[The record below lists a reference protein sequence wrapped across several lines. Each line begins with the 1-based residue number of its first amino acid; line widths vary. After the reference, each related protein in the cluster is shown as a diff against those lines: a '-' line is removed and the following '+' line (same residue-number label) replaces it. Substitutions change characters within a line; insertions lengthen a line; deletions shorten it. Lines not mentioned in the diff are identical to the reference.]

1 MNFHRQYIRIFG
13 RRSNTVKKRL
23 SILVGLVMIMGMLLA
38 SCAQATPVATSAPS
52 TEPITTEAATA
63 TEAAKDTS
71 AKVVR
76 VLAVSGPE
84 TDSLIASAA
93 EFEKATGITASIEQV
108 SRSLWGE
115 RKVRELLQDSGIYD
129 VVMIGGGDDLVW
141 VTQKAHVLPLDDYL
155 TAEDK
160 AQLMHADF
168 FTKDGALIGVPQY
181 YNFPML
187 FYRKDMLE
195 DPKEQAAFKEKYGRD
210 LTVPTTY
217 DELQQVAEFFNRPE
231 MAGFCMGGVDW
242 SIFLDYTY
250 FLYGTGGNFGDLT
263 TGELTLNTP
272 EFVRALDAMT
282 RMKAYNPNGWETMSF
297 FDCDTQMLQ
306 GKAFMYQ
313 NWFYEWTTF
322 QKEMPDQIGMAPVTG
337 DKQPGAHIG
346 AMVAVIPQAAPDPDA
361 AGQFISWMLS
371 AQYQK
376 EMMTA
381 TGNMPVR
388 QDMIEDPEVRTA
400 LVGIDMYEKT
410 VPYVTYQHTTWP
422 SELDSGVTEAIWKI
436 FKGEM
441 TAQEAADWLQ
451 NVKFADR
458 KAIE

>member
-1 MNFHRQYIRIFG
+1 MKKKMIFFV
-13 RRSNTVKKRL
+13 S
-23 SILVGLVMIMGMLLA
+23 LVFVIGLFLT
-38 SCAQATPVATSAPS
+38 SCTQATNTASSGAANDSSEGSADVV
-52 TEPITTEAATA
+52 EQE
-63 TEAAKDTS
+63 KDTS

-93 EFEKATGITASIEQV
+93 EFEQATGITASIEQV

-155 TAEDK
+155 SADDK

-168 FTKDGALIGVPQY
+168 FTKDGSLFGVPQY

-187 FYRKDMLE
+187 FYRKDLME
-195 DPKEQAAFKEKYGRD
+195 DPQEQAAFREKYDRD
-210 LTVPTTY
+210 LTVPTNF
-217 DELQQVAEFFNRPE
+217 DELQQVAEFFNRPPE

-242 SIFLDYTY
+242 SIFLDFTY
-250 FLYGTGGNFGDLT
+250 FLYGAGGNFGDLN
-263 TGELTLNTP
+263 TGELTLDSP

-282 RMKAYNPNGWETMSF
+282 RMVAYNPTGWETMSF
-297 FDCDTQMLQ
+297 FDCDTQMLE

-313 NWFYEWTTF
+313 NWFYAWTTF
-322 QKEMPDQIGMAPVTG
+322 QQETPDTIAMAPVTG
-337 DKQPGAHIG
+337 DAQPGAHIG

-361 AGQFISWMLS
+361 AGQFISWMLG
-371 AQYQK
+371 AQYQT
-376 EMMTA
+376 EMMNA

-388 QDMIEDPEVRTA
+388 QDLISDPEIRSA
-400 LVGIDMYEKT
+400 LVGIEMYEKT
-410 VPYVTYQHTTWP
+410 VPYLTYQHTTWP
-422 SELDSGVTEAIWKI
+422 NELDSGVTEAIWKI

-451 NVKFADR
+451 NDKFADR
-458 KAIE
+458 KAVE

>member
-1 MNFHRQYIRIFG
+1 VN
-13 RRSNTVKKRL
+13 KKL
-23 SILVGLVMIMGMLLA
+23 NVFVGFVVLMSMLLSA
-38 SCAQATPVATSAPS
+38 CAQATPAAQPAAP
-52 TEPITTEAATA
+52 EAAPATKAAAPVTETAPA
-63 TEAAKDTS
+63 TEAPAAAAPAKS
-71 AKVVR
+71 NAAKVVR

-141 VTQKAHVLPLDDYL
+141 VTQKAHILPVGSYL
-155 TAEDK
+155 KDEDK
-160 AQLMHADF
+160 SQLMHADF
-168 FTKDGALIGVPQY
+168 FTKDGSLIGVPQY

-195 DPKEQAAFKEKYGRD
+195 DPKEQAAFKAKFGRD
-210 LTVPTTY
+210 LTVPSNY
-217 DELQQVAEFFNRPE
+217 DELQQVAEFFNRPAKG
-231 MAGFCMGGVDW
+231 MAGYCMGGVDW
-242 SIFLDYTY
+242 SVFLDYTY
-250 FLYGTGGNFGDLT
+250 FLYGAGGNFGDLKS
-263 TGELTLNTP
+263 GALTLNSP
-272 EFVRALDAMT
+272 EFVRALDAMS
-282 RMKAYNPNGWETMSF
+282 RMTAYNPKGWETMSF

-313 NWFYEWTTF
+313 NWFYIWSTF
-322 QKEMPDQIGMAPVTG
+322 QKEMPDKIAMAPVTG

-346 AMVAVIPQAAPDPDA
+346 AMVAVIPQAAPSPDA
-361 AGQFISWMLS
+361 AGQFVAWMLS

-388 QDMIEDPEVRTA
+388 QDLINDPKVRA
-400 LVGIDMYEKT
+400 QLVGIDMYEKT
-410 VPYVTYQHTTWP
+410 VPYLTYQHTTWP
-422 SELDSGVTEAIWKI
+422 SELDSGVTEAIWNI
-436 FKGEM
+436 FKGKM
-441 TAQEAADWLQ
+441 TAQQAADWLQ
-451 NVKFADR
+451 NEKFANR
-458 KAIE
+458 KAVE